1 MTSRIN
7 AQREQ
12 TRKDQRGLDR
22 HMDDPSDIAAL
33 VTYAQS
39 LEAKIERLRAALSLI
54 SNHELRDHE
63 DYTAIQD
70 IAEEALK

>member
-1 MTSRIN
+1 
-7 AQREQ
+7 
-12 TRKDQRGLDR
+12 
-22 HMDDPSDIAAL
+22 MDDPSDIAAL